1 MILVFKMKVQVR
13 MCGKLQS
20 VDVSKSMKVKDFRK
34 RIELVFGVEP
44 RLQRLL
50 FKGKQLEDGCDLLT
64 YRSVLGLF
72 FV

>member
-1 MILVFKMKVQVR
+1 MKVQVR
-13 MCGKLQS
+13 MSGKLQS
-20 VDVSKSMKVKDFRK
+20 LDVSKSMKVKELRK

-64 YRSVLGLF
+64 YRWVVHLDPERR
-72 FV
+72 

>member
-1 MILVFKMKVQVR
+1 
-13 MCGKLQS
+13 
-20 VDVSKSMKVKDFRK
+20 MKVKDFRK